1 MSFILQPL
9 RKIPNLEI
17 SPLRI
22 TSLINT
28 LEERAGCCTLDHKKK
43 RTPKH
48 VNGGNTPKGA
58 NPACT
63 ASLEGQKRYFLK
75 QIYKLIIL
83 SGGRPLKMFHWG
95 GALPPCRYV
104 AATPL
109 NSFTHSTSVYLKLKR
124 KHRRKTAN

>member
-28 LEERAGCCTLDHKKK
+28 LEERSWCFTLDHKKK

-48 VNGGNTPKGA
+48 VNGGNTRKGQTQ
-58 NPACT
+58 PV
-63 ASLEGQKRYFLK
+63 Q
-75 QIYKLIIL
+75 
-83 SGGRPLKMFHWG
+83 PLWRGKS
-95 GALPPCRYV
+95 V
-104 AATPL
+104 I
-109 NSFTHSTSVYLKLKR
+109 SKSTS
-124 KHRRKTAN
+124 